1 MAQKASKN
9 SKAFKER
16 TDKHMRVT
24 VYFGYGLFLLTLI
37 ALGISIFSW
46 TDLYMF
52 PFLEPIEVTLM
63 LVSFAF
69 AALAPPL
76 VGYLVGDGAT
86 RSKSKL
92 VHHYNGVLFGVLGV
106 WFWAALSLIITVVQ
120 WSYAPETNLENTLL
134 SMAPAIVA
142 AVATIILGIVYARVT
157 LHQVSLIDYRP
168 YRWALVA
175 ALIGVLLG
183 FGLSTVS
190 GLYYGGSLFMG
201 VLINLTVPMLF
212 LLTATLIGYWIVG
225 KKAGTVGER
234 ITYSLIAIAYGVVI
248 VTALWQF
255 TVFMGSWQWIIGW
268 LAPITWLAYLVLL
281 RRTAK

>member
-9 SKAFKER
+9 SKALKER
-16 TDKHMRVT
+16 TDKQMRVT

-46 TDLYMF
+46 TDLYVF
-52 PFLEPIEVTLM
+52 PFLEPIQVTLM

-92 VHHYNGVLFGVLGV
+92 VHHYNGVLFGVLGI
-106 WFWAALSLIITVVQ
+106 WFWAALSLLITVVQ

-134 SMAPAIVA
+134 SMTPAIVA
-142 AVATIILGIVYARVT
+142 AVATIILGIVYARRT
-157 LHQVSLIDYRP
+157 RHQVSLIDYKP
-168 YRWALVA
+168 YRWALVVA
-175 ALIGVLLG
+175 VIGLLLG
-183 FGLSTVS
+183 FGLSAVS
-190 GLYYGGSLFMG
+190 GLYYGGGIVMG
-201 VLINLTVPMLF
+201 ILINLIVPLLF
-212 LLTATLIGYWIVG
+212 VLIAGLIGYWIIG

-255 TVFMGSWQWIIGW
+255 TLFMGEWQWIVGW
-268 LAPITWLAYLVLL
+268 LAPITWLVYLVLL